1 MRRDDILK
9 VSGVSPDQCTAW
21 SACAAAAGLPTAAWM
36 REAATVAAASDIT
49 AADLLAEL
57 VRLRADLARGTG
69 NNLNQIAH
77 ALNTDLKAG
86 KLPDAAAHERS
97 LGGGR
102 HDPAG
107 RPHRRGVRPRG
118 HGQPR
123 LRRWRQ
129 RGYQRASGLPPGP

>member
-9 VSGVSPDQCTAW
+9 VSGVSPDQRTAW

-77 ALNTDLKAG
+77 VLNTDLKAG
-86 KLPDAAAHERS
+86 RLPDAAAHERS
-97 LGGGR
+97 LAAAAA
-102 HDPAG
+102 DVALA
-107 RPHRRGVRPRG
+107 RRAVERM
-118 HGQPR
+118 
-123 LRRWRQ
+123 LRRLERPTGRRAGQ
-129 RGYQRASGLPPGP
+129 RTI